1 MSNIKNVL
9 STWKYLKKK
18 YPTHVLLFK
27 SPKGYYESY
36 NKDAKLIATAIGNLT
51 YEVSL
56 SKNGKKVTAT
66 SFPCS
71 DLDEF
76 LPKMI
81 HAGLKVAVCNPD

>member
-1 MSNIKNVL
+1 MSKVKSVL

-27 SPKGYYESY
+27 RPEGYYESY
-36 NKDAKLIATAIGNLT
+36 NKDAELIATATGQLT
-51 YEVSL
+51 YEVSF
-56 SKNGKKVTAT
+56 GKRDKEITTT

-71 DLDEF
+71 RLDEF

-81 HAGLKVAVCNPD
+81 NAGLKVAVCNPI